1 MLDIERSTRRVKRP
15 SKRAT
20 AWSRRAKL
28 AMMAGI
34 ACQHGDWQ
42 YGWVNVHCESWSAV
56 GALSTGAE
64 ATSTPSIL
72 SAMVMSRN

>member
-1 MLDIERSTRRVKRP
+1 
-15 SKRAT
+15 
-20 AWSRRAKL
+20 L

-72 SAMVMSRN
+72 SAMVIFGD